1 MLLEVRNL
9 NLYYSDKHVLRN
21 ISFDLKEGE
30 VLCIV
35 GESGSGKTSI
45 LYSIIGLL
53 PENAKLEG
61 SIRFKEQELVG
72 LSEKEYRNIRG
83 RHISIVFQ
91 EPSVYLDP
99 LYRVGTQVEEAYM
112 AHFGK
117 EDAKEKA
124 LQALQKAGIKEVD
137 RIYNSYPHH
146 LSGGLR
152 QRVCIAIA
160 TVCNP
165 QLVLADEP
173 TTALDVSIQSRIL
186 KLFRAMKEE
195 NRSVILV
202 THDFGVVAEVA
213 DRVIVL
219 KDGMMVEEG
228 DVWSIFDNPKHPYT
242 QELLRAI

>member
-1 MLLEVRNL
+1 MFLEVRNL
-9 NLYYSDKHVLRN
+9 NLYYGSNRVLKDIN
-21 ISFDLKEGE
+21 FDLKEGE

-53 PENAKLEG
+53 PEDARLEG
-61 SIRFKEQELVG
+61 SIRFKGRELVG
-72 LSEKEYRNIRG
+72 MPEKEYRKIRG
-83 RHISIVFQ
+83 RYTSIVFQ

-99 LYRVGTQVEEAYM
+99 LYRVGPQVEEVYI

-117 EDAKEKA
+117 EQAKEKA
-124 LQALQKAGIKEVD
+124 SEALKKAGIKEVE
-137 RIYNSYPHH
+137 RVYNSYPHH
-146 LSGGLR
+146 LSGGLK

-186 KLFRAMKEE
+186 KLFRDMKEE
-195 NRSVILV
+195 GRSVILV

-219 KDGMMVEEG
+219 KDGLVVEEG
-228 DVWSIFDNPKHPYT
+228 DVLSIFDHPKHPYT
-242 QELLRAI
+242 QELLSAI